1 MSSPTSIHQSPR
13 HQQPPTR
20 SWASTSVSDFQAVL
34 KSSKRVL
41 ALCGAG
47 LSASSGLETFRGAG
61 GMWRDYEASAL
72 ATPEAFEKD
81 PGLVWLFY
89 AYRRHKALNAKPN
102 MGHYALAELA
112 RAKGEEGFMCLSQN
126 IDGLSQRAN
135 HPPAQLKL
143 LHSSLFDIKCFS
155 CPYIEKD
162 NFSDPVHPSLLI
174 DEASI
179 TARLSAASTP
189 ISLSSASAS
198 KPPTIPLDELPHCP
212 ACKTGLLRPGVVWFG
227 ESLPKQ
233 TLAEVNQWIGRGLID
248 LCLMI
253 GTTAQV
259 YPAAGYVQVA
269 RMEGARIAVVN
280 MDSRELGAAGGLRSV
295 DFLFEGDAARVLPDI
310 LGGVVGELEGFV
322 GEVAMVNGARTG
334 EGEGVEEEEEMDEV
348 QKYFAASP

>member
-1 MSSPTSIHQSPR
+1 MSSSTSFHQSSR
-13 HQQPPTR
+13 QQKPPKR

-61 GMWRDYEASAL
+61 GMWRNYKASAL
-72 ATPEAFEKD
+72 ATPEAFEND

-112 RAKGEEGFMCLSQN
+112 RRKGEEGFMCLSQN

-135 HPPAQLKL
+135 HPAAQLKL
-143 LHSSLFDIKCFS
+143 LHSSLFDLKCFS

-162 NFSDPVHPSLLI
+162 NFSDPLHPSLII

-179 TARLSAASTP
+179 TARLSAASKTNKK
-189 ISLSSASAS
+189 SLSNSTS
-198 KPPTIPLDELPHCP
+198 KSPTIPIDELPHCP
-212 ACKTGLLRPGVVWFG
+212 ACKTGLLRPGVVWFD

-233 TLAEVNQWIGRGLID
+233 TLTEIDQWIGSGLID
-248 LCLMI
+248 LCLVI

-259 YPAAGYVQVA
+259 YPAASYVQVA
-269 RMEGARIAVVN
+269 SKEGARIAVVN
-280 MDSRELGAAGGLRSV
+280 MDSRELGSAGSLRSV

-310 LGGVVGELEGFV
+310 LGGVVGGLEEFCGGGGD
-322 GEVAMVNGARTG
+322 GERGSG
-334 EGEGVEEEEEMDEV
+334 
-348 QKYFAASP
+348 